1 MGSYIESFFKR
12 PIFSPRPLGHRL
24 EPDVAGSDISSLP
37 DLVRFNARKNPNHI
51 FALQSEISQ
60 DESYGKRENSYKASK
75 ITFSQLEEL
84 IRRCAGWL
92 RSTVTS
98 ARQNG
103 DSDTP
108 VALYL
113 ESDIGLFIHLVAL
126 LSIDVPV
133 FIILL
138 LRYRIC

>member
-51 FALQSEISQ
+51 FA
-60 DESYGKRENSYKASK
+60 KASK